1 MNNPMIASNTYD
13 VVVIGAGL
21 SGLICARTL
30 QQQGYE
36 VVILDKSRG
45 VGGRCASRRV
55 DNIPL
60 DHGLPY
66 LEVQGSHTENLV
78 KQLEQDN
85 ILGLWQGNIYELDA
99 DGNLKKTPVIKR
111 YVANSG
117 INAIAKYLAK
127 DLDIRKQHR
136 AKEIK
141 LNKNKSWEL
150 IYHSDN
156 KIASIY
162 SKKLVIA
169 IPAPQAL
176 ELVISI
182 KNQLPLEF
190 ITQLQSVTFHPCIA
204 VMAEYDS
211 KYLEQLPSWQGVR
224 FNNNSDLAWIALDS
238 SKRKHPTKPI
248 FVLHSTAQF
257 AQNYLDS
264 SDLISV
270 GKTLLETASSQL
282 LPWLN
287 SPQNFQVHRWR
298 YAIPN
303 HYLSV
308 PYISINSPLPLIC
321 CGDWCGGNN
330 IEAALNSGLLAGN
343 NSPVSS

>member
-1 MNNPMIASNTYD
+1 MTIYD

-21 SGLICARTL
+21 SGLMCASAL
-30 QQQGYE
+30 QQGGYE
-36 VVILDKSRG
+36 VIILDKSRG

-66 LEVQGSHTENLV
+66 LEIQGSNTENLV
-78 KQLEQDN
+78 KQLQQDN
-85 ILGLWQGNIYELDA
+85 ILQLWQGDIYELDG
-99 DGNLKKTPVIKR
+99 DSNLRKIPMIKR

-117 INAIAKYLAK
+117 INTIAKYLAK

-136 AKEIK
+136 ATEIK
-141 LNKNKSWEL
+141 LNKNKSWEI
-150 IYHSDN
+150 IYHSNN

-182 KNQLPLEF
+182 RDQLPQEF

-224 FNNNSDLAWIALDS
+224 FNKNSDLAWIASDS
-238 SKRKHPTKPI
+238 SKRKHPTKTI

-257 AQNYLDS
+257 AKNYLES
-264 SDLISV
+264 SDLMSV
-270 GKTLLETASSQL
+270 GKNLLETASSQL

-308 PYISINSPLPLIC
+308 PYISINNTLPLIC

-343 NSPVSS
+343 NIPVS

>member
-1 MNNPMIASNTYD
+1 MNTPMIASNTYD
-13 VVVIGAGL
+13 VVVIGSGL
-21 SGLICARTL
+21 SGLMCASAL
-30 QQQGYE
+30 QQRGYE
-36 VVILDKSRG
+36 VIILDKSRG
-45 VGGRCASRRV
+45 VGGRVASRRV

-78 KQLEQDN
+78 KQLQQDN
-85 ILGLWQGNIYELDA
+85 ILQLWQGDIYELDA

-117 INAIAKYLAK
+117 INAITKCLAK
-127 DLDIRKQHR
+127 DLNIRKQHR
-136 AKEIK
+136 ATKIK
-141 LNKNKSWEL
+141 LDKNQSWEI
-150 IYHSDN
+150 IYHSGD
-156 KIASIY
+156 KIGSIY

-176 ELVISI
+176 ELVKSI
-182 KNQLPLEF
+182 KDTLPSEF
-190 ITQLQSVTFHPCIA
+190 ITQLQSVTFYPCIA

-224 FNNNSDLAWIALDS
+224 FKNNSDLTWIALDS

-257 AQNYLDS
+257 AENHLES

-270 GKTLLETASSQL
+270 GKTLLKTASSQL

-303 HYLSV
+303 QNLSLAYL
-308 PYISINSPLPLIC
+308 SINSPLPLVC

-330 IEAALNSGLLAGN
+330 VEAALNSGLLAGN
-343 NSPVSS
+343 NILVS